1 MRASGHWATAMFAI
15 FFALY
20 DSIQAS
26 RLILRAPT
34 VSPSIRNMYN
44 STACFFPPLFCSQT
58 YTHTVTSPQRWSHPR
73 KKEDC
78 LLGEQREG
86 EVCVCGGGGRGGGGV
101 KELLVGLCWFF
112 FSLQCPECSQC
123 KSNVVLYAGTLTD
136 CHMAGHCQLNNHQ
149 HQSCLPIVNLSF
161 LIATVGQ
168 MLTEKAR

>member
-1 MRASGHWATAMFAI
+1 MFAI

-58 YTHTVTSPQRWSHPR
+58 YTHTVTSPQRRSHPR

-86 EVCVCGGGGRGGGGV
+86 EVCVCGGGGGRGGV
-101 KELLVGLCWFF
+101 KELLVGLC
-112 FSLQCPECSQC
+112 
-123 KSNVVLYAGTLTD
+123 
-136 CHMAGHCQLNNHQ
+136 
-149 HQSCLPIVNLSF
+149 
-161 LIATVGQ
+161 
-168 MLTEKAR
+168 